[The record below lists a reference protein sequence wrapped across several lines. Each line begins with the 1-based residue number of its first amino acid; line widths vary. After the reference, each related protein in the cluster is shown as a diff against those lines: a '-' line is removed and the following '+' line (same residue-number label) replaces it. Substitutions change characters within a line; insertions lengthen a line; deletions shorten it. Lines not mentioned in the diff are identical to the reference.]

1 MAKTDR
7 MRQHALQ
14 EELAR
19 QSAKAA
25 AAERERAELEARVRQ
40 LQVCWGQDETVSGC
54 VVCGV
59 CTRGD

>member
-19 QSAKAA
+19 LSAKAA
-25 AAERERAELEARVRQ
+25 AAERDRTELEARVRQ
-40 LQVCWGQDETVSGC
+40 LQVRLGRDETV
-54 VVCGV
+54 
-59 CTRGD
+59 